1 MTNTTVKILSTPN
14 NIETVGVNF
23 FRNLG
28 DGVKA
33 AANLQEMVLSV
44 VKSRDTTVLSKA
56 MYRAEKE
63 KNDTNASG
71 AIRIVVGEVYPDAKL
86 HKNKETGEYK
96 ITIKGCE
103 ADTNALTRLAT
114 VVEKGLSLRH
124 ATFRKT
130 MKGDVEKPAF
140 DAIKAAESFIKAH
153 KNPAEVIAYIHALQ
167 AAHKAMAPLMIAAE

>member
-1 MTNTTVKILSTPN
+1 MTNTTVN
-14 NIETVGVNF
+14 NIETVSGNF

-28 DGVKA
+28 NGVKA
-33 AANLQEMVLSV
+33 ASDLQEMVLSV

-103 ADTNALTRLAT
+103 ADANALTRLAT

-167 AAHKAMAPLMIAAE
+167 AAHKAMSPLMIAAE

>member
-1 MTNTTVKILSTPN
+1 MTATVN
-14 NIETVGVNF
+14 NIDTVGSNF

-44 VKSRDTTVLSKA
+44 VKSRDTTILARS

-63 KNDTNASG
+63 KNDTNASA

-103 ADTNALTRLAT
+103 ANPDALTRLAT

-130 MKGDVEKPAF
+130 MKGDVSKPEF
-140 DAIKAAESFIKAH
+140 NAIEAATKFVKAH
-153 KNPAEVIAYIHALQ
+153 KNPAEVAAYIHALQ
-167 AAHKAMAPLMIAAE
+167 AAHKAMAPLMIEAE

>member
-1 MTNTTVKILSTPN
+1 MTTVN
-14 NIETVGVNF
+14 NIDQTASNF

-44 VKSRDTTVLSKA
+44 VKSRDTTILSRS

-63 KNDTNASG
+63 KNDTNASS

-96 ITIKGCE
+96 ITIKHCE
-103 ADTNALTRLAT
+103 ADANALTRLAT

-153 KNPAEVIAYIHALQ
+153 KNPADVIAYIHALQ

>member
-1 MTNTTVKILSTPN
+1 MTTTTVN
-14 NIETVGVNF
+14 NIETVSGNF

-28 DGVKA
+28 NGVKA
-33 AANLQEMVLSV
+33 ASNLQDMVLSV

-71 AIRIVVGEVYPDAKL
+71 AIRVVVGEVYPDAKL

-103 ADTNALTRLAT
+103 ADADALTRLAT

-130 MKGDVEKPAF
+130 MKGDVDKPAF
-140 DAIKAAESFIKAH
+140 NPIDAAAKFVKSH

-167 AAHKAMAPLMIAAE
+167 AAHKMMAPLMIEAE

>member
-1 MTNTTVKILSTPN
+1 MTTSTVN
-14 NIETVGVNF
+14 NIDTIGSSF

-33 AANLQEMVLSV
+33 ASNLQEMVLSV
-44 VKSRDTTVLSKA
+44 VKSRDTTILSRA

-71 AIRIVVGEVYPDAKL
+71 AIRVVVGEVYPDAKL

-103 ADTNALTRLAT
+103 ADTSALERLAT

-130 MKGDVEKPAF
+130 MKGDVAKPAF
-140 DAIKAAESFIKAH
+140 DAMDAANKFVKSH
-153 KNPAEVIAYIHALQ
+153 KNPAEVAAYIHALQ
-167 AAHKAMAPLMIAAE
+167 VAHKAMSPLMIEAATEWA